1 MTRLLINAGDGE
13 EVRVALA
20 ENKEL
25 HEFLVERASS
35 QEIIGNIYLA
45 KVARIDNRHEA
56 AFVDFGHARDGF
68 VPLADIPM
76 HLDNPSRFKA
86 GTLIPVQVKREPV
99 GTKGAALTGFI
110 SLPGRF
116 SVVMPGADSGGVSR
130 KITNDKER
138 DRLRDMLKK
147 IERPKGFGIILR
159 TAAIDQTKTAIET
172 DIKRSLRVWKKLEA
186 ESKKT
191 NSPCLLFRETDPY
204 MRILRDL
211 LGIKL
216 SEVVVDTPHAKE
228 RVEMHLGQL
237 GSRTKIPVTLHT
249 GKRPLFE
256 VAGIEAQIARLSE
269 RNVPLPG
276 GGSIVI
282 DQTEALVAIDVN
294 SGRTKGQSADLV
306 AVRSN
311 LEAAKVIAREIRLR
325 DLGGIIVIDFID
337 MERSAE
343 KREVEKT
350 FKTAMKGDRSRHR
363 IYSIGPT
370 GTLDMTR
377 KRMRSRGNQLDEVV
391 CDHCGGRGSIPS
403 TRYQASEVRR
413 RIEAQLRRGMGWV
426 ERLTVRLPLSV
437 SNELSNRFRGALAEL
452 EATYR
457 CEVVILADA
466 HADSAA
472 PFELRERSRDAK
484 GSDEPRVSA
493 EEPRVSAEE
502 PRVSTEEPLQGEI
515 SDAPPETGNDD
526 EAEDAPP
533 KKRRRRRRRGGA
545 KKVESNGVFLQR
557 CDAHRSTVPNLLEEL
572 ITGLGAVERG
582 AQPTLPPSSGP
593 AEVAAQAPSALPA
606 LAP

>member
-1 MTRLLINAGDGE
+1 
-13 EVRVALA
+13 
-20 ENKEL
+20 
-25 HEFLVERASS
+25 
-35 QEIIGNIYLA
+35 
-45 KVARIDNRHEA
+45 
-56 AFVDFGHARDGF
+56 
-68 VPLADIPM
+68 
-76 HLDNPSRFKA
+76 
-86 GTLIPVQVKREPV
+86 
-99 GTKGAALTGFI
+99 
-110 SLPGRF
+110 
-116 SVVMPGADSGGVSR
+116 
-130 KITNDKER
+130 
-138 DRLRDMLKK
+138 MLKK
-147 IERPKGFGIILR
+147 IDRPKGFGIILR
-159 TAAIDQTKTAIET
+159 TAAIGQTKAAIET
-172 DIKRSLRVWKKLEA
+172 DIKRSLRVWKKLES
-186 ESKKT
+186 ESKKAK
-191 NSPCLLFRETDPY
+191 SPCLLFRETDPY

-216 SEVVVDTPHAKE
+216 SEVVVDSPHAKE
-228 RVEMHLGQL
+228 RVELHLGQL
-237 GSRTKIPVTLHT
+237 GSRTKIPVTLHN

-256 VAGIEAQIARLSE
+256 AAGIEAQIARLSE

-337 MERSAE
+337 MERATE

-403 TRYQASEVRR
+403 TRYRASEVRR

-457 CEVVILADA
+457 CEIVILADA
-466 HADSAA
+466 HADSTA

-484 GSDEPRVSA
+484 ANDEPRVSA
-493 EEPRVSAEE
+493 EEPLPVETSE
-502 PRVSTEEPLQGEI
+502 
-515 SDAPPETGNDD
+515 APPEPENDD
-526 EAEDAPP
+526 ETEGAAP

-545 KKVESNGVFLQR
+545 KRTESNGAFLQR
-557 CDAHRSTVPNLLEEL
+557 CDAHRGTAPNLFDEL

-582 AQPTLPPSSGP
+582 AQPTLPPSSTP
-593 AEVAAQAPSALPA
+593 AEEEAQEPSVLPA